1 MKRIFLAAAISTGC
15 LAPIAET
22 NAAPPPAPA
31 EAFLSWTVS
40 PGTFASGTWTIP
52 GTTTITP
59 TLLDVHGDPI
69 TVGQL
74 VWETC
79 SGTGSDLA
87 NHHPAA
93 DCLQRGA
100 VRWRAA
106 VIIDPA
112 NITPISPCFCAGD
125 QQGFRLVYRAGR
137 KSGFQSVTG
146 DPFDLLAQLNCP
158 TRTDCP

>member
-1 MKRIFLAAAISTGC
+1 MRRIFIAAAVSIGC
-15 LAPIAET
+15 LAPVAET
-22 NAAPPPAPA
+22 NSAPPPAPA
-31 EAFLSWTVS
+31 EVFLSWIVS

-59 TLLDVHGDPI
+59 SVLDVNGDPI

-79 SGTGSDLA
+79 TGSGLDLA
-87 NHHPAA
+87 HHPAA
-93 DCLQRGA
+93 DCLQRGP

-112 NITPISPCFCAGD
+112 DITPISPCFCAGA
-125 QQGFRLVYRAGR
+125 QQGFRLVYRAHR
-137 KSGFQSVTG
+137 KSGFQSDVG
-146 DPFDLLAQLNCP
+146 DPFDLLATLNCP